1 MYYYIT
7 INTASTILTLLRYG
21 FFTELHVHTII
32 IRNFQFDEND
42 KKKIN

>member
-1 MYYYIT
+1 MF
-7 INTASTILTLLRYG
+7 

-42 KKKIN
+42 KKKKNELNN